1 VALRVPAFRLGYGPH
16 LLPGSFLPGKDNG
29 CSGRRRRREADPI
42 MAALT
47 DVLRTVIAGG
57 CPAPKMNCL
66 VYPGWAGGLLGKLF
80 ESVINADDLDA

>member
-1 VALRVPAFRLGYGPH
+1 
-16 LLPGSFLPGKDNG
+16 
-29 CSGRRRRREADPI
+29 

-57 CPAPKMNCL
+57 MSRPQDEL
-66 VYPGWAGGLLGKLF
+66 LGVSRLGGRALLGKLF

>member
-1 VALRVPAFRLGYGPH
+1 
-16 LLPGSFLPGKDNG
+16 
-29 CSGRRRRREADPI
+29 